1 MPDAPLNA
9 MAVFARVVEC
19 GSFSA
24 AAQDLGMTPS
34 AVSRH
39 VSRLEATLGASLL
52 QRTTRAFAL
61 TELGQSVYAACARMT
76 AAARE
81 VTALA
86 GEHGGTPHGV
96 LRVSAPVSFGQAW
109 LAPRLPA
116 LLARYPGLDMQ
127 LTLADRTVDLVE
139 EGMDVAVR
147 IAREL
152 APGLA
157 ARPLREVRYRLV
169 ASPGYL
175 RSHGALATP
184 AELPAARCL
193 YLGYGNFGERWTLRH
208 QAGGETMVVRIPPRL
223 TLNNSLAIMT
233 MVERDAGIGLV
244 PDFSLGSA
252 LDEGRVVTV
261 LPDWDIL
268 EPYIGTAY
276 AVYTPTRHVPP
287 KVRAFVDHLAATAGD
302 APV

>member
-1 MPDAPLNA
+1 MSDTPLNA

-34 AVSRH
+34 GVSRH

-76 AAARE
+76 AAA
-81 VTALA
+81 
-86 GEHGGTPHGV
+86 
-96 LRVSAPVSFGQAW
+96 
-109 LAPRLPA
+109 
-116 LLARYPGLDMQ
+116 
-127 LTLADRTVDLVE
+127 
-139 EGMDVAVR
+139 
-147 IAREL
+147 
-152 APGLA
+152 
-157 ARPLREVRYRLV
+157 
-169 ASPGYL
+169 
-175 RSHGALATP
+175 P

-208 QAGGETMVVRIPPRL
+208 QAGGEAVVVRIPPRL

-233 MVERDAGIGLV
+233 MVEGDAGIGLV

-252 LDEGRVVTV
+252 LAEGRVVAV

-268 EPYIGTAY
+268 EPYTGTAY

-287 KVRAFVDHLAATAGD
+287 KVRAFVDHLAATAHD
-302 APV
+302 QPA